1 MMNLVLCQTHP
12 ARHRNEPGNRVNQIE
27 NHNTAEQAAYWI
39 ARLSSDQQTA
49 GDRKRFSDWIETNE
63 ENGAAFD
70 HVLDT
75 WNTCAFLPAA
85 ATAANEETHTQTNRS
100 QLSFLSWPTAIA
112 ASVMCFIAVSL
123 FQLQQPSTTSTTQ
136 DYMTA
141 VGEFK
146 TIELKDGSVIEL
158 NTNSKISIAYSEQTR
173 NIELVKGEAYFEV
186 AKNKNAP
193 FVVTTRDAS
202 VTALGTAFNIH
213 SSSKSSHVI
222 VTEGVVAVE
231 ETSNQALKGERAI
244 VKAGHSINVDK
255 KTGIN
260 SVSATLPQD
269 SDIPWRKRTLIL
281 ENIPLNTALEKLNR
295 YLKVPVDNSHQSLG
309 TKMVSGT
316 FSLEQPEATLSALIE
331 SFHLKS
337 NGNTHG
343 KGPITYYISE

>member
-1 MMNLVLCQTHP
+1 M
-12 ARHRNEPGNRVNQIE
+12 NQIE

-70 HVLDT
+70 RVLDT
-75 WNTCAFLPAA
+75 WNKCAYLPAEA
-85 ATAANEETHTQTNRS
+85 KAANEEAYTQANRS
-100 QLSFLSWPTAIA
+100 QPSFLSWPTAIA
-112 ASVMCFIAVSL
+112 ASVLCFIAVSL
-123 FQLQQPSTTSTTQ
+123 FQLQQPN
-136 DYMTA
+136 TA
-141 VGEFK
+141 SSAQNYITAIGEFK

-158 NTNSKISIAYSEQTR
+158 NTNSQVSVAYSDDSR
-173 NIELVKGEAYFEV
+173 NIELIKGEAYFEV

-213 SSSKSSHVI
+213 SSSKSSQVI

-231 ETSNQALKGERAI
+231 ETSSSQALKGERAI

-255 KTGIN
+255 KTGID
-260 SVSATLPQD
+260 SVSVTLPQEN
-269 SDIPWRKRTLIL
+269 DIPWRKRTLIL

-309 TKMVSGT
+309 TKLVSGT

-337 NGNTHG
+337 DSKPNE